1 MIWRR
6 LKKASP
12 EKEKEFQDMLASE
25 EVTLKDKFS
34 MLLSGCLVIL
44 LPCVAVLILFALLI
58 LWIFGAL

>member
-12 EKEKEFQDMLASE
+12 EKEKEFQEMMASE
-25 EVTLKDKFS
+25 EITLKDKFS

-44 LPCVAVLILFALLI
+44 LPCAVILVLFALLI